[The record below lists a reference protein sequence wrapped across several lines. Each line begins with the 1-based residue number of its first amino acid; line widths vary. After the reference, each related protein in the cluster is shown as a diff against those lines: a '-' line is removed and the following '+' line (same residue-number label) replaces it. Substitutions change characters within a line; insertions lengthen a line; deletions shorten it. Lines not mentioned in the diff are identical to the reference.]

1 MSHFSY
7 MLKQVCWI
15 LPLTLPF
22 FPWTTD
28 NCSRSVFFLLIFF
41 YEYAKAPLSIRSDRR
56 LQKTVQSLDTH
67 VNKSLREVKGIPHA
81 HWFRLLYI
89 QVRSSVL
96 HTNNHCITDTND
108 VSTSQLCTYF
118 LTVSKLEYS
127 PFQHGLSNALFSR
140 FSTVFISEF
149 KKLHTSDWAKYYLLK
164 CFQAMIIIYLKVQY
178 RLDQKHSWL
187 MQWRFWVMTA
197 IYSYL

>member
-1 MSHFSY
+1 MSSIRHVIKHSYKSTSQFCHNEKLSAISHFSY

-15 LPLTLPF
+15 LLLTLPF

-28 NCSRSVFFLLIFF
+28 NCSRSVFFLLIVL

-56 LQKTVQSLDTH
+56 LQQTVQSLDTH
-67 VNKSLREVKGIPHA
+67 VNKSLREVKGTPHA
-81 HWFRLLYI
+81 HSDYWTFKSVSVW
-89 QVRSSVL
+89 VRSSVP

-118 LTVSKLEYS
+118 LTVSKLEDS

-140 FSTVFISEF
+140 FSTVFILEF
-149 KKLHTSDWAKYYLLK
+149 KKLHTSDSAK
-164 CFQAMIIIYLKVQY
+164 
-178 RLDQKHSWL
+178 
-187 MQWRFWVMTA
+187 
-197 IYSYL
+197 

>member
-1 MSHFSY
+1 MSSIRYVIKHSYKSTSQFCHNEKLSAISHFSY

-56 LQKTVQSLDTH
+56 LQQTVQSLDTH

-81 HWFRLLYI
+81 HWFRLLYWFKSVPVYYRQI
-89 QVRSSVL
+89 TIASLTPTTSPPASSAHISNTRILTLSTWAIKRTIFKIFNRISVL
-96 HTNNHCITDTND
+96 
-108 VSTSQLCTYF
+108 
-118 LTVSKLEYS
+118 
-127 PFQHGLSNALFSR
+127 
-140 FSTVFISEF
+140 EF
-149 KKLHTSDWAKYYLLK
+149 KKLHTSDSAK
-164 CFQAMIIIYLKVQY
+164 
-178 RLDQKHSWL
+178 
-187 MQWRFWVMTA
+187 
-197 IYSYL
+197 